1 MTDRPPGGG
10 TRRAPSEGYTRLK
23 RLWET
28 HRKDAFP
35 ASGTSDPRLQEV
47 ALYESWLGSIVEVAL
62 AAGGRLSTSHAAM
75 LEARRAESSHAL
87 WSAAAEL
94 GEPFRSYVARLMTIE
109 DLLGTLPQDA
119 R

>member
-1 MTDRPPGGG
+1 MTERPPGG

-23 RLWET
+23 RLWEA

-35 ASGTSDPRLQEV
+35 AAATTDSRLQEV
-47 ALYESWLGSIVEVAL
+47 ALYESWLGSIVETAL
-62 AAGGRLSTSHAAM
+62 DGGGRLTSGHARM
-75 LEARRAESSHAL
+75 LEARRAESSQTL